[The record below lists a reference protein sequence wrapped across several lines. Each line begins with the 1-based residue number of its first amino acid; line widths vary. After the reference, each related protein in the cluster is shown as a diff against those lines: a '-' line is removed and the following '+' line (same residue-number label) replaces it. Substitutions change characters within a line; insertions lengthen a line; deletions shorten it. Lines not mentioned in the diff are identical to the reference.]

1 MIWILTGGFLLLL
14 WFSIHAYRLSY
25 ALSLQCDR
33 DRKEW
38 ERAHDDLAKELAS
51 VKKELA
57 SVKDEHQRY
66 SDNLAEDLGRILASI
81 KHDIRTGVL
90 RKY

>member
-33 DRKEW
+33 DRKKW
-38 ERAHDDLAKELAS
+38 ERAHDDLA
-51 VKKELA
+51 KELA

-66 SDNLAEDLGRILASI
+66 SDNLAEELGRILASI